1 VQLRGNHAASRRA
14 PEALRRLTCSIGHC
28 APLSPHLSLSH
39 QHRARESEHGT
50 HDHRNHDADRIVQG
64 GSISN
69 VELTIRALAGNDTI
83 ILNRTD
89 DFGGRNSVDAG
100 TGNDNVVNMKEDGNV
115 ILLGAG
121 NDTYVGTGFGS
132 FASER
137 ADLVRAGDGNDKIV
151 VSTFKSTYLGEAGND
166 RFFSVGQQ
174 NTFNGGS
181 GVDSI
186 SFLPRDDDTVLGGSG
201 VGIDLLQGLAQTGA
215 NRFETLISIE
225 NADGTNAG
233 DALFGSNV
241 KNVLKGLAGDDAI
254 AGRGGNDVLV
264 GGLGHDLLQGDSG
277 ADRFDFNFRAETAV
291 GANRDV
297 ILDFNHNQG
306 DRIDVRDIDANT
318 SQAGNQAFTF
328 IGDSNFSSSA
338 GQLRF
343 KDGIVSG
350 DINGDGRADF
360 QVEVQGVATLVA
372 GDFVL

>member
-1 VQLRGNHAASRRA
+1 M
-14 PEALRRLTCSIGHC
+14 
-28 APLSPHLSLSH
+28 
-39 QHRARESEHGT
+39 ARTITGT
-50 HDHRNHDADRIVQG
+50 NDADRIVQG

-83 ILNRTD
+83 VLNRTD

-100 TGNDNVVNMKEDGNV
+100 AGNDSVVNMKEDGNV

-277 ADRFDFNFRAETAV
+277 ADRFDFNFRAESAV

-360 QVEVQGVATLVA
+360 QIEVQGVAALVA
-372 GDFVL
+372 SDFVL